1 MEDFENKSG
10 DESEQKDI
18 EQITEETNT
27 DKEVFARLNPIGAGF
42 LGLFGGFF
50 LYQFVGGGLSL
61 LIFGM
66 DLDNAPV
73 NAVRLMTMGGQILFM
88 LLPALLL
95 SKLVYEDVG
104 VVIKIKK
111 PDLIAL
117 GLFLVGMIILTPL
130 LQSYL
135 AIQNYF
141 IEQWAANYKLIN
153 DIKVFFDSM
162 NALVEKAYSGLLKA
176 NNVFEGLL
184 IIIVVAVVP
193 ALSEETLFRGF
204 IQNSFQI
211 KMRPFY
217 AALITAIFFGLFH
230 FSPYGM
236 LPLISLGMFFGFA
249 AYKSDSLIIPMI
261 LHFFNNFVAVI
272 IYFMVGNAD
281 IISTKMETVV
291 ELKDSFILFTVLLS
305 LFAAL
310 IFVINYYYSQNRPR
324 RIYAGMP

>member
-1 MEDFENKSG
+1 MEDFENKPG
-10 DESEQKDI
+10 NEPEEKDN
-18 EQITEETNT
+18 QRITENIETEP
-27 DKEVFARLNPIGAGF
+27 EVFARINPIGAGF

-66 DLDNAPV
+66 NTEDDPI

-95 SKLVYEDVG
+95 SKLVYEDVS

-111 PDLIAL
+111 PDLKAL
-117 GLFLVGMIILTPL
+117 SLFLTGMIILTPL

-141 IEQWAANYKLIN
+141 IEQWAANYKFVN
-153 DIKVFFDSM
+153 DAKVFFDSM
-162 NALVEKAYSGLLKA
+162 NELVEKAYSGLLNA
-176 NNVFEGLL
+176 NNVFDGLL
-184 IIIVVAVVP
+184 IILVVAIVP
-193 ALSEETLFRGF
+193 AIAEETLFRGF

-217 AALITAIFFGLFH
+217 AALITAIFFGVFH

-249 AYKSDSLIIPMI
+249 AYKSDSIIIPMA

-272 IYFMVGNAD
+272 IYFIVGNED
-281 IISTKMETVV
+281 IISSKMESVV

-305 LFAAL
+305 LFVAL
-310 IFVINYYYSQNRPR
+310 IFVINYYYSQTRTR
-324 RIYAGMP
+324 RIYADMP